1 MIHPEVLNRIFKR
14 MAATYGAAWDRS
26 IGSAPIDDIR
36 EIWAHELAGF
46 VSKLGDIA
54 WGLENLPEKCPNVL
68 EFRAL
73 CRRAP
78 APELKQLQS
87 PPANPERMKAA
98 ITELRG
104 ALGQSAQRD
113 PKQWAHDIVSDL
125 KAGKRVPAY
134 RIEAARIALG
144 VKGRQPWQ

>member
-46 VSKLGDIA
+46 ASKLGDIA

-98 ITELRG
+98 MTELRG
-104 ALGQSAQRD
+104 ALGQSIQRD

-125 KAGKRVPAY
+125 KAGKKVPAY

>member
-46 VSKLGDIA
+46 ASKLGDIA

-98 ITELRG
+98 MTELRG
-104 ALGQSAQRD
+104 ALGQSIQRD

-125 KAGKRVPAY
+125 KAGKKVPAY
-134 RIEAARIALG
+134 RIEAARVALG